1 MQIAFAVAAGV
12 AAVTLLAVAFDRIRR
27 RALVVLAVFVGL
39 AAVAA
44 WVGFG
49 LRPGTST
56 ATAAGGITIAF
67 VAQLAAGELRGL
79 PPNARR
85 FDDQLARAPGPVK
98 SLLGRAGHERK

>member
-27 RALVVLAVFVGL
+27 RALVVLAVLAGL

-56 ATAAGGITIAF
+56 ATAAGGITIAS
-67 VAQLAAGELRGL
+67 AASCAISCGPPSAWMTSWRGH
-79 PPNARR
+79 
-85 FDDQLARAPGPVK
+85 K
-98 SLLGRAGHERK
+98 AGSTP